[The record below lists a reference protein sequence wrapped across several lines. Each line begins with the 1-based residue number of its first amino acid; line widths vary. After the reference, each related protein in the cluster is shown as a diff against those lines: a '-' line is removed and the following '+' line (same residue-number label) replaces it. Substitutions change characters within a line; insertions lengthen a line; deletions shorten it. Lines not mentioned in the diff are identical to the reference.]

1 MSEAPQYPSGI
12 EYRQPRPRG
21 TMAGAILGS
30 LLGYALTQNS
40 SGAVGGGTLGGILG
54 NQPLPLHQAIRQKF
68 TEKGLEVINFYRLGR
83 FAAKILF
90 RYQNVYWTLESHT
103 SKTPEMTIEQI
114 EDWLYGDLVEKV
126 EGFLNKTNLRLRP

>member
-21 TMAGAILGS
+21 TIGGLILGS

-40 SGAVGGGTLGGILG
+40 SGAITGGTLGGILA
-54 NQPLPLHQAIRQKF
+54 NQPLPLPQAVRQKF
-68 TEKGLEVINFYRLGR
+68 IEKGLDVISFYRLGR

-90 RYQNVYWTLESHT
+90 RYQNVYWTLESHAPQE
-103 SKTPEMTIEQI
+103 PEMTLEQI
-114 EDWLYGDLVEKV
+114 EDWLYGDLTENQLNN
-126 EGFLNKTNLRLRP
+126 FLKTRSFL